1 MEKFPIGWELA
12 DLAETRQ
19 IPRAIQKNRL
29 GGLAKVKRFVIL
41 GFSFENMIGRAGLTG
56 FRKGPYGAAGSTA
69 EVLLQPR
76 NARLGS
82 SH

>member
-1 MEKFPIGWELA
+1 
-12 DLAETRQ
+12 
-19 IPRAIQKNRL
+19 
-29 GGLAKVKRFVIL
+29 VKRFVIL

-56 FRKGPYGAAGSTA
+56 FRKGPYCAAGSTA